1 MNKVVG
7 LISPS
12 APITANCPRR
22 LKKSI
27 EQLEE
32 LGFGVKKGEYI
43 SEKTDFTAGTIE
55 QRVEDIHDMFSDP
68 EVDIIVSTIG
78 GYNANDLLEYLD
90 YDLIKENNGKLFVGY
105 SDVTVLLQALHE
117 FANVQTI
124 YGPMALSQFGE
135 YGGILSFTKESFLE
149 VINNINTGKKYTLPV
164 SEEFTEEFLLWDKD
178 DNRERKMEANIGWYV
193 VNEGKSNGIL
203 KGGNF
208 RTLMTL
214 AGTKYF
220 PDLSNSVLFLED
232 DADESPATFQRMLM
246 QLSQQESFSELKSLV
261 FGRFQKDSNIS
272 LEIFSKIINRITKKH
287 DIPVIGNVDF
297 GHTDP
302 VLSLPVG
309 NEVKVNTSNK
319 DITITL

>member
-22 LKKSI
+22 LKRSI

-32 LGFGVKKGEYI
+32 LGFEVKKGEHI

-68 EVDIIVSTIG
+68 EVDIIISTIG

-90 YDLIKENNGKLFVGY
+90 YDLIKKNNDKLFVGY

-117 FANVQTI
+117 FANVQAI
-124 YGPMALSQFGE
+124 YGPMALPQFGE

-149 VINNINTGKKYTLPV
+149 IINNINTGKKYSLPV
-164 SEEFTEEFLLWDKD
+164 SDEFTEEFLLWDED
-178 DNRERKMEANIGWYV
+178 DNRERKMEENTGWYIASK
-193 VNEGKSNGIL
+193 GKSKGVL

-220 PDLSNSVLFLED
+220 PDLSNSILFLED
-232 DADESPATFQRMLM
+232 DADESSATLQRMLI
-246 QLSQQESFSELKSLV
+246 QLSQQENFSELEGLV
-261 FGRFQKDSNIS
+261 FGRFQEDSNIS
-272 LEIFSKIINRITKKH
+272 LEAFSKIIKRTIKNY
-287 DIPVIGNVDF
+287 DIPVIANVDF

-302 VLSLPVG
+302 ILSLPIG
-309 NEVKVNTSNK
+309 KKVKVDTNKK